1 MPLHPENGRALEVDW
16 PQLSKGLPPRA
27 GDLGGHFSLLGGVN
41 STEEA
46 GIDRTDLSDAGFCG
60 EELPLHPENKRSLE
74 VGWPRLSKGL
84 PPRAEDLSGRFSL
97 LGGVNLTEEAD
108 VD

>member
-1 MPLHPENGRALEVDW
+1 MGGR
-16 PQLSKGLPPRA
+16 
-27 GDLGGHFSLLGGVN
+27 FSLLGGVN

-46 GIDRTDLSDAGFCG
+46 DVDWTDLSDAGSCG
-60 EELPLHPENKRSLE
+60 EELPLHPDNGRALE

-84 PPRAEDLSGRFSL
+84 PPRAGDLGGRFSL
-97 LGGVNLTEEAD
+97 LCGVNSTEEED